1 MNSAVVNVVKIGGN
15 VIDNPEALDKFLD
28 DFVKIPTLKILVHGG
43 GKIATAMAAKLGVE
57 TMMIDGRRVTS
68 PAMLDVAL
76 MVYAGLINKKIVAGL
91 QKRGCN
97 AIGLCGADGM
107 SVEARKRS
115 PKPIDYGQV
124 GDVVAVN
131 QWVIDKL
138 LKAEL
143 TPVFCAISCDFDGN
157 LLNTNADTMATEIAQ
172 GLTELRD
179 TRLTFC
185 FEKRGV
191 LADVDN
197 PDSVIESIDRQS
209 FAELKENGTINS
221 GMLPKI
227 ENALKAVAQG
237 VESVTIKSSE
247 ELLSESGTVIVR

>member
-15 VIDNPEALDKFLD
+15 VIDNPEALERFLD

-43 GKIATAMAAKLGVE
+43 GKIATAMAGKLGVE
-57 TMMIDGRRVTS
+57 TQMIDGRRVTS
-68 PAMLDVAL
+68 PEMLDVAL

-107 SVEARKRS
+107 TVEARKRA
-115 PKPIDYGQV
+115 PLPIDYGQV

-131 QWVIDKL
+131 RWTIDKL
-138 LKAEL
+138 LSAEL

-157 LLNTNADTMATEIAQ
+157 LLNTNADSIATEIAR
-172 GLTELRD
+172 GIAELRD

-191 LADVDN
+191 LADVDD
-197 PDSVIESIDRQS
+197 PDSVIEYINRSN
-209 FAELKENGTINS
+209 FNELKDSGVIS
-221 GMLPKI
+221 AGMLPKV
-227 ENALKAVAQG
+227 ENALKAVASG
-237 VESVTIKSSE
+237 VESVTIKSSA
-247 ELLSESGTVIVR
+247 ELLNESGTVVGR